1 MGRWEPSTDGR
12 TGLFQHQPHHHTYT
26 VHILPPYATV
36 SPMRDPDHGSQSS
49 HGGTGRINLHKCIII
64 AKRPYQPQ
72 TTAAGIRWPHR
83 IRIAH
88 WNIGNEPS
96 IFCYSCVTAA
106 RPPEHAIVLLFKRS
120 RARSTDRKNLQSQ
133 RARLNAITMQ

>member
-64 AKRPYQPQ
+64 AKRRYQPQ

-88 WNIGNEPS
+88 TGISGTNPASSAIAALRRHARQSTRLSYYSNEVVHGPP
-96 IFCYSCVTAA
+96 TA
-106 RPPEHAIVLLFKRS
+106 RIYNPKG
-120 RARSTDRKNLQSQ
+120 QG
-133 RARLNAITMQ
+133 